1 MLAGLSLVNIGLTLT
16 LTLSSKDIIH
26 QYKVLLIESTSDCL
40 LFNKYFKDKNWSKN
54 ILDFGGTEYNS
65 TTHDYLKKCTKW
77 YEDMRLE
84 LISIWP
90 RL

>member
-40 LFNKYFKDKNWSKN
+40 TN
-54 ILDFGGTEYNS
+54 ILKIKIGQRIFWILVELS
-65 TTHDYLKKCTKW
+65 TTAPP
-77 YEDMRLE
+77 M
-84 LISIWP
+84 II
-90 RL
+90 